1 MGKTHPPF
9 APEETWLY
17 LPKLFTVKHPD
28 KTVQTKGRQCLCS
41 GCVQRSGFPWRCIS
55 QRGGEAQWKA
65 RPAQDSQGVQVAQIR
80 SNWGQRRTDLAKEQI
95 SISYL
100 INSKALPTPLRIQN
114 PHSAYQVL
122 ASLLSV
128 MQQRSSPGSLC
139 CSHTGPLAVPT
150 PTVLIPASEPLHVL
164 FPLPGMPFTR
174 LSSQPNQVS
183 ALSPKSLS
191 VPSYYLIFL
200 PNAYHN

>member
-80 SNWGQRRTDLAKEQI
+80 SHWGQRRTDLAKEQI

-114 PHSAYQVL
+114 PHSAYQIL

-139 CSHTGPLAVPT
+139 CSHTGLLAVPGT
-150 PTVLIPASEPLHVL
+150 HHAHSCL
-164 FPLPGMPFTR
+164 
-174 LSSQPNQVS
+174 
-183 ALSPKSLS
+183 
-191 VPSYYLIFL
+191 
-200 PNAYHN
+200 